1 MKKLSPLKANS
12 LVTLFAAIV
21 LSNGALAASSQT
33 LLEEDFQDVTGID
46 INNISSQ
53 RTVTNINTNNPA
65 QLDGSPLPSVVN
77 TGNGDSSNA
86 SFNVRRGNNVINRN
100 GVTGFDSYFGTR
112 TNQFLVIGDNIG
124 DLGGSANGGTNAG
137 ASSTL
142 NLTFTFD
149 SITLKN
155 PKFLDIS
162 FDYAFDTN
170 QTSTTAPNLDDFIAT
185 LVLSDLSTINLINH
199 TAPNS
204 TTRGN
209 FNWSIDYTT
218 LAFPP
223 SKLNFKL
230 IEGRNTGSSAVGLD
244 NIKVTAWI
252 PEPGVLSLLGIS
264 LLGLGLT
271 RRQKA

>member
-1 MKKLSPLKANS
+1 MKNLLRVKASKLLT
-12 LVTLFAAIV
+12 VFAAIAF
-21 LSNGALAASSQT
+21 SNGTFAASSQT
-33 LLEEDFQDVTGID
+33 LLDENFQDVTGVGTT
-46 INNISSQ
+46 Q
-53 RTVTNINTNNPA
+53 RTVTNINNINPT
-65 QLDGSPLPSVVN
+65 QLDGSPLPTFSN
-77 TGNGDSSNA
+77 NAGTGTGTGGDASNA
-86 SFNVRRGNNVINRN
+86 SFNVRKGNNIINGLGN
-100 GVTGFDSYFGTR
+100 NGFDSFFGTID
-112 TNQFLVIGDNIG
+112 NQFLVIGDNTG
-124 DLGGSANGGTNAG
+124 DLGGSANGGTRLG
-137 ASSTL
+137 ASSTM
-142 NLTFTFD
+142 NLTFTLD
-149 SITLKN
+149 SISLIN

-162 FDYAFDTN
+162 FDYAFDANNTN
-170 QTSTTAPNLDDFIAT
+170 NLDDFIAT

-223 SKLNFKL
+223 SNLNFKL

-244 NIKVTAWI
+244 NIKVTARI

-264 LLGLGLT
+264 LLGLGMS